1 MTNVIDQIEQEQIQ
15 NKQIPEF
22 SFGDTV
28 LVYTRVIEGGR
39 ERLQPFEGVVI
50 AKRNRG
56 ISSSFTV
63 RRMSQGEAVERK
75 FKTYSPLIAEIH
87 VKSRGDVRQAK
98 LYHLRQLSGRKAR
111 IKQRPPKS
119 QKNKQGSNTAAQND
133 NQGS

>member
-1 MTNVIDQIEQEQIQ
+1 MTNIIDQIEHEQVHD
-15 NKQIPEF
+15 KKIPEF

-75 FKTYSPLIAEIH
+75 FKTYSPLIADIQ
-87 VKSRGDVRQAK
+87 VRSRGDVRQAK

-119 QKNKQGSNTAAQND
+119 QKTKQSAAESQQNIESGD
-133 NQGS
+133 